1 MKRDYRFFT
10 EEDFIEL
17 IETYEVY
24 HPSYPDAYQDLLH
37 LKLSKLSE
45 QMRAAMQTEKK
56 LSLQLKKEEN
66 LSNLRNIKESLS
78 AVQAQC
84 EVLRGEWKL
93 LEKLRMG
100 GKIE

>member
-17 IETYEVY
+17 IEMYEVY
-24 HPSYPDAYQDLLH
+24 HPFYRNAYQDLLN

-45 QMRAAMQTEKK
+45 QMRAALQTEKK

-66 LSNLRNIKESLS
+66 LSNRRKIRESLS

-84 EVLRGEWKL
+84 EILRGEWEL
-93 LEKLRMG
+93 LEKLRTG
-100 GKIE
+100 GKSK